1 MSMLKDQG
9 DLLCA
14 FNAEDV
20 EYLVVGGQAVNAHGA
35 PRLTKDLDLFI
46 RTTADNSERVF
57 KALARFGAP
66 IAGLSPA
73 DFREHAGD
81 VFQIGV
87 EPNRIDI
94 LQSISGV
101 DFDSAWER
109 RQLFEVE
116 DGLTVPFMALDDL
129 LANKLASGRP
139 QDLADVDKLKKIRD
153 FK

>member
-1 MSMLKDQG
+1 MSMLRAQG

-14 FNAEDV
+14 FNAEGV
-20 EYLVVGGQAVNAHGA
+20 EYMVGGGQAVNAHGV

-46 RTTADNSERVF
+46 RSTGSNCERVF

-66 IAGLSPA
+66 MVGLSPA
-73 DFREHAGD
+73 DFRDHPDD

-101 DFDSAWER
+101 VFDSAWER
-109 RQLFEVE
+109 RQLFAVE
-116 DGLTVPFMALDDL
+116 DGLTVPFLALDDL

-139 QDLADVDKLKKIRD
+139 QDLADVDKLKKIRNL
-153 FK
+153 K

>member
-1 MSMLKDQG
+1 MSMLRDQG

-14 FNAEDV
+14 FNAEGV

-35 PRLTKDLDLFI
+35 PRLTKDLDLFL
-46 RTTADNSERVF
+46 RNTADNSERVF

-66 IAGLSPA
+66 IAGLSSA
-73 DFREHAGD
+73 DFADHPDD

-87 EPNRIDI
+87 EPSRIDL
-94 LQSISGV
+94 LQSIAGV

-109 RQLFEVE
+109 RQLFAVE
-116 DGLTVPFMALDDL
+116 DGLTVPFLALDDL

-139 QDLADVDKLKKIRD
+139 QDLADVDKLSKIRNL
-153 FK
+153 K

>member
-1 MSMLKDQG
+1 
-9 DLLCA
+9 LCA
-14 FNAEDV
+14 FNAEGV

-35 PRLTKDLDLFI
+35 PRLTKDLDLFL
-46 RTTADNSERVF
+46 RSTADNSERVF

-73 DFREHAGD
+73 DFRDHPDD

-87 EPNRIDI
+87 EPSRIDL
-94 LQSISGV
+94 LQHIAGV

-109 RQLFEVE
+109 RQLFAVE
-116 DGLTVPFMALDDL
+116 DGLTVPFLALDDL

-139 QDLADVDKLKKIRD
+139 QDLADVDKLSKIRNL
-153 FK
+153 K

>member
-1 MSMLKDQG
+1 MSMLRDQG

-14 FNAEDV
+14 FNAEGV

-35 PRLTKDLDLFI
+35 PRLTKDLDLFL
-46 RTTADNSERVF
+46 RNTADNSERVF

-73 DFREHAGD
+73 DFRDHPDD

-87 EPNRIDI
+87 EPSRIDL
-94 LQSISGV
+94 LQHIAGV

-109 RQLFEVE
+109 RQLFAVE
-116 DGLTVPFMALDDL
+116 DGLTVPFLALDDL

-139 QDLADVDKLKKIRD
+139 QDLADVDKLSKIRNL
-153 FK
+153 K